1 MSSRTYGESMQQYER
16 LEDERYWERRY
27 YKALNQKD
35 YNVIEQLI
43 KEAFEENFLLPQTQD
58 SKIIEIIERLRKEA

>member
-58 SKIIEIIERLRKEA
+58 SKIIEIIERLRKKA

>member
-35 YNVIEQLI
+35 YILIEQLI